1 MVEVRQGRRAPQAD
15 PGAPAPGAGVRR
27 PRIVRQGGVVGLVEA
42 AYSQLY
48 RLLLL
53 VTPLR

>member
-1 MVEVRQGRRAPQAD
+1 MAELRRGPRGSQAD
-15 PGAPAPGAGVRR
+15 PSEPAPGAGVRR
-27 PRIVRQGGVVGLVEA
+27 PRIVRQGGVAGFVEA

-53 VTPLR
+53 VIPLR